1 MAESQSIKAFIT
13 YEGLPLKSGGG
24 HHLWSKLADQV
35 YGSILNF
42 LKSYTD
48 TQFAGSVS
56 IELSEFSFKNLLKYS
71 LKLGIPS
78 ISWTSYPKTGL
89 KVSYRILSNKKLDW
103 YLDFIS
109 NHDEMTLCVLWKFKF
124 INFNSREVLPGQ
136 MEIPILDF
144 RMHNSQIYL
153 RLSSI
158 KSTASV
164 WFAFP
169 FDELTE
175 DNLKY
180 LDGIQKTLPFKFSK
194 HSWRLW
200 KRSKN
205 DNWTPRKIL
214 I

>member
-1 MAESQSIKAFIT
+1 MKAFIT

-24 HHLWSKLADQV
+24 HHLGSKPANQV
-35 YGSILNF
+35 YGSMLNF
-42 LKSYTD
+42 LECYAD
-48 TQFAGSVS
+48 TQFARGVS
-56 IELSEFSFKNLLKYS
+56 IELSEFSLKNLFKYS

-78 ISWTSYPKTGL
+78 FSWVSYPKKGL
-89 KVSYRILSNKKLDW
+89 KVTYKMLSNKKLDR
-103 YLDFIS
+103 YLNFIS
-109 NHDEMTLCVLWKFKF
+109 NHDEMTLCVLWQFKL
-124 INFNSREVLPGQ
+124 IDPNSRELLPGQ
-136 MEIPILDF
+136 MEIPVLDF

-153 RLSSI
+153 RSSAI

-169 FDELTE
+169 FEELAK

-180 LDGIQKTLPFKFSK
+180 LDGVQKALPFKFSK

-205 DNWTPRKIL
+205 DNWIPRKISV
-214 I
+214 

>member
-1 MAESQSIKAFIT
+1 MAELKSIKAFIT

-24 HHLWSKLADQV
+24 HNLGAKQADKV
-35 YGSILNF
+35 YGSMLNF
-42 LKSYTD
+42 LKLYAD
-48 TQFAGSVS
+48 TQFDNCVS
-56 IELSEFSFKNLLKYS
+56 IELSEFNLKNLLKYS
-71 LKLGIPS
+71 LKLGMPS
-78 ISWTSYPKTGL
+78 FSWTSYPKNGL
-89 KVSYRILSNKKLDW
+89 KVSYRGLPNKKLDW
-103 YLDFIS
+103 YLDFTS

-124 INFNSREVLPGQ
+124 IDANSREILPGQ
-136 MEIPILDF
+136 TEIPILDF

-175 DNLKY
+175 DNFKY

-200 KRSKN
+200 KKSKN
-205 DNWTPRKIL
+205 DNWTPGKIL
-214 I
+214 M

>member
-1 MAESQSIKAFIT
+1 
-13 YEGLPLKSGGG
+13 
-24 HHLWSKLADQV
+24 
-35 YGSILNF
+35 
-42 LKSYTD
+42 
-48 TQFAGSVS
+48 
-56 IELSEFSFKNLLKYS
+56 
-71 LKLGIPS
+71 
-78 ISWTSYPKTGL
+78 
-89 KVSYRILSNKKLDW
+89 
-103 YLDFIS
+103 
-109 NHDEMTLCVLWKFKF
+109 
-124 INFNSREVLPGQ
+124 

>member
-24 HHLWSKLADQV
+24 HHLGSKLADQV
-35 YGSILNF
+35 YGSTLNF

-48 TQFAGSVS
+48 TQFARSVS

-78 ISWTSYPKTGL
+78 FSWTSYPKNGL
-89 KVSYRILSNKKLDW
+89 EVSYRILSNKKLDW

-200 KRSKN
+200 KRSNN